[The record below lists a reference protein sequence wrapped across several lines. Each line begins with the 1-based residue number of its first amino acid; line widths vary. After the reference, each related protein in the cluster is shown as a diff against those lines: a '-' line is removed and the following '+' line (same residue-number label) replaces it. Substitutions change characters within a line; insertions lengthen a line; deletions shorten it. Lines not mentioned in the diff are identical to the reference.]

1 LARKRKLKYQK
12 ATNEQHKAQR
22 AKSKN
27 KELKLQKEDGEGA
40 RRAEKLTITEKYLK
54 I

>member
-27 KELKLQKEDGEGA
+27 KKS
-40 RRAEKLTITEKYLK
+40 
-54 I
+54 